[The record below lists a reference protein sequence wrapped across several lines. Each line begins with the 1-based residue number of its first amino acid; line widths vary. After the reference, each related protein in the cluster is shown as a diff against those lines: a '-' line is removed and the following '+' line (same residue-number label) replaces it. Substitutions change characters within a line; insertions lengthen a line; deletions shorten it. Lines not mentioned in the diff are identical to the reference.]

1 LGDRLGDRSFFLGFQ
16 DADNIGKVLLG
27 AGSASGIVVKH
38 DLDLNTEDT
47 LTKKDVTNSGID
59 EVASGLTRVDHE
71 TISELHGL
79 GTSSTEL
86 ARDNNFAAL
95 STRLHDE
102 TKNTIAGTTDSQ
114 TVEKLEL
121 DGLALSDSAKTTV
134 LDTLSV
140 ELNSILGE
148 LETLLDERGQLTNAA
163 TLLTKNI
170 LGVSGT
176 DNDPKQNVKIICRH
190 LKNL

>member
-1 LGDRLGDRSFFLGFQ
+1 MHLLCSNGLSSGSSGSSGLAEILGDRLSDGSFLLGFQ

-86 ARDNNFAAL
+86 ARNDNLATL
-95 STRLHDE
+95 STRLHNE
-102 TKNTIAGTTDSQ
+102 TEDTIASA
-114 TVEKLEL
+114 VE
-121 DGLALSDSAKTTV
+121 
-134 LDTLSV
+134 
-140 ELNSILGE
+140 I
-148 LETLLDERGQLTNAA
+148 
-163 TLLTKNI
+163 
-170 LGVSGT
+170 
-176 DNDPKQNVKIICRH
+176 
-190 LKNL
+190 